1 MESLC
6 RSDRKYK
13 LIKDGDRIAV
23 CISGGKDSMLLARM
37 LKMAKDYRL
46 YDFSP
51 EYIMMNPGY
60 MERDM
65 KQMEFNNLLFDIPV
79 SYFSTNVF
87 DDVEEIGKNPCFF
100 CSRMRRGHLYRK
112 AKELGCNKI
121 ALGHHYDDV
130 IETTLMSM
138 LYGAQA
144 RTMLPVIKSDNIEDM
159 KLIRPMYLIRE
170 DDINLWKNRNNLNF
184 VKCACRLNTKDG
196 GEDTMRL
203 RIKKLI
209 RDLTNENP
217 AVPANIFGSMS
228 GIDLEH
234 VLSYK
239 IDGVAHSILDD
250 M

>member
-1 MESLC
+1 
-6 RSDRKYK
+6 
-13 LIKDGDRIAV
+13 
-23 CISGGKDSMLLARM
+23 
-37 LKMAKDYRL
+37 
-46 YDFSP
+46 
-51 EYIMMNPGY
+51 MMNPGY

-79 SYFSTNVF
+79 SYFNTNVF
-87 DDVEEIGKNPCFF
+87 DDVDEIGKNPCFF

-184 VKCACRLNTKDG
+184 AKCACRLNTKDG

-203 RIKKLI
+203 RTK
-209 RDLTNENP
+209 N
-217 AVPANIFGSMS
+217 
-228 GIDLEH
+228 
-234 VLSYK
+234 
-239 IDGVAHSILDD
+239 
-250 M
+250 